1 VHAVEFSKI
10 RRSQQTHPKA
20 VHQGNFS
27 NLPHLEVLSNRTGL
41 SFSGRLIHIE
51 DFVVWV
57 FHADTMI
64 RNRILCF
71 SAGVLVDF
79 GSGPF
84 GFRPRQ
90 LVYCT
95 TDSEAV
101 KAISVTR
108 AFSTGTMGTGMGC
121 LPGKSDSGKTSEEFR
136 DAPAAPCIRGMAGM
150 RGQHCRSGERERP
163 HSVSTAFQAGS
174 EPWGC
179 YVCAT
184 TSSGNPRS
192 RGCPRSTSPRWAR
205 SRRWSSR

>member
-1 VHAVEFSKI
+1 LAFDIVHAVEFSKI

-95 TDSEAV
+95 TDSETV

-108 AFSTGTMGTGMGC
+108 AFSTGVMRAGMVC
-121 LPGKSDSGKTSEEFR
+121 LPGKSDSGKTSEEF
-136 DAPAAPCIRGMAGM
+136 
-150 RGQHCRSGERERP
+150 S
-163 HSVSTAFQAGS
+163 
-174 EPWGC
+174 
-179 YVCAT
+179 
-184 TSSGNPRS
+184 
-192 RGCPRSTSPRWAR
+192 GCPGCPIYPRIDGL
-205 SRRWSSR
+205 SRAALPL

>member
-1 VHAVEFSKI
+1 MFSCQPPRRAAAHSDVRKATGIGEQSTRVQSDQIRISTDIHFQSQRNLKHPKNGCRGYLAFDIVHAVEFSKI

-20 VHQGNFS
+20 IHQGNFS

-64 RNRILCF
+64 RNWSLCF
-71 SAGVLVDF
+71 SAGVLVGF

-101 KAISVTR
+101 KAISLT
-108 AFSTGTMGTGMGC
+108 
-121 LPGKSDSGKTSEEFR
+121 
-136 DAPAAPCIRGMAGM
+136 
-150 RGQHCRSGERERP
+150 
-163 HSVSTAFQAGS
+163 
-174 EPWGC
+174 
-179 YVCAT
+179 
-184 TSSGNPRS
+184 
-192 RGCPRSTSPRWAR
+192 
-205 SRRWSSR
+205 

>member
-1 VHAVEFSKI
+1 MAFDIVHAVEFSKI
-10 RRSQQTHPKA
+10 RRTQQTHPKA

-95 TDSEAV
+95 TDSETV
-101 KAISVTR
+101 KAISHTR
-108 AFSTGTMGTGMGC
+108 AISTAAMRRGLLC
-121 LPGKSDSGKTSEEFR
+121 LPGKSDSGKTSEEFSGWPVWPGYPR
-136 DAPAAPCIRGMAGM
+136 NGGGYDAGDTAA
-150 RGQHCRSGERERP
+150 Q
-163 HSVSTAFQAGS
+163 
-174 EPWGC
+174 
-179 YVCAT
+179 
-184 TSSGNPRS
+184 GNTKGRT
-192 RGCPRSTSPRWAR
+192 R
-205 SRRWSSR
+205 